1 MLRCTHRTQAGSC
14 KLCSCLASSFSGG
27 APGRQTDSRCSESE
41 ETTVGM
47 KRWTWFR
54 LSTAPFGVS
63 DFKKLHVWRKA
74 HALAVHT
81 HRVAT
86 GMRRSQD
93 QSLRG
98 QIIRA
103 AMSIPAN
110 IVEGRR
116 QESEREFARFLRIAL
131 NSGCELEYHL
141 ILARDIGAMSPSDAD
156 SLLRECIEVRR
167 MLHGLLNKLGG
178 RPARAQPRTA
188 DMKAPS
194 K

>member
-1 MLRCTHRTQAGSC
+1 M
-14 KLCSCLASSFSGG
+14 
-27 APGRQTDSRCSESE
+27 
-41 ETTVGM
+41 
-47 KRWTWFR
+47 
-54 LSTAPFGVS
+54 S
-63 DFKKLHVWRKA
+63 DFKKLLVWRKA
-74 HALAVHT
+74 HALALHSY
-81 HRVAT
+81 RVAI

-116 QESEREFARFLRIAL
+116 QESDKEFARFLRIAL

-141 ILARDIGAMSPSDAD
+141 IMAADIGAISKSDSE

-167 MLHGLLNKLGG
+167 MLHGLLNKLAG
-178 RPARAQPRTA
+178 RASPA
-188 DMKAPS
+188 KS
-194 K
+194 KLPV